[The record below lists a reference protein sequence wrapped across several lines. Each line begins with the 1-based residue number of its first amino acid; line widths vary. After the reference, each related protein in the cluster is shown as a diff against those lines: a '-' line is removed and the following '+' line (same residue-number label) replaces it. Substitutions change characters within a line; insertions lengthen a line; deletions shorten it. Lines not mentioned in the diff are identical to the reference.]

1 MTMIL
6 ILLINGPMVNDI
18 DIDIDID
25 MNFIWWYDIID
36 IISMISY
43 MIHIT
48 YDSYDMIHMI
58 ILYNNII

>member
-1 MTMIL
+1 
-6 ILLINGPMVNDI
+6 MVNDI

-48 YDSYDMIHMI
+48 YGSYD
-58 ILYNNII
+58 NDNW